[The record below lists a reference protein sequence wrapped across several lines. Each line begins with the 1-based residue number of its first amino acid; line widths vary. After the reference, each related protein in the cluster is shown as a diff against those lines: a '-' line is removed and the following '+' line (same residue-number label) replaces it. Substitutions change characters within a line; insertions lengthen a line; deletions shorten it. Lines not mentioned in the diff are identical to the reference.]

1 MICSHTNYILV
12 HTGPVVLAVVSKMK
26 NFSRSQAVMCAVK
39 VVISCNWGK
48 IHNLVRTQIQQQQ
61 QFYGPLFGTTRV
73 SRYQKK
79 HSRTHHPDH
88 HPTFNSFFHLVRSVA
103 SFPFNLRAW
112 QSFCTTSLQDLFGLP
127 LGQEPSTI
135 TTQTADIN
143 EQMTEVLRLTRVIE
157 LAVRRGKDSEPLQ
170 PQPYIICNSGNGMC
184 I

>member
-1 MICSHTNYILV
+1 MLQDNLSLTRMLFMICSHTNYILV

-79 HSRTHHPDH
+79 HSPIYQPDH
-88 HPTFNSFFHLVRSVA
+88 RPIFISFFHVLQSIA
-103 SFPFNLRAW
+103 S
-112 QSFCTTSLQDLFGLP
+112 SLFYGP
-127 LGQEPSTI
+127 
-135 TTQTADIN
+135 
-143 EQMTEVLRLTRVIE
+143 
-157 LAVRRGKDSEPLQ
+157 K
-170 PQPYIICNSGNGMC
+170 
-184 I
+184 